1 MRRFTFRLT
10 KVSLPWVAF
19 VIFILVTLGVLG
31 TWWTSKYVDREKRE
45 ELLNQALLVKQAV
58 NVQVV
63 KTFTGT
69 NADLNSANYQQLAEQ
84 LSIILKTKNNCR
96 YLYLLGRNPDG
107 SVFFFLDI
115 DEVDKAKPGEVYH
128 EASKALKEIFDKGNS
143 LVEGP
148 LPDKWGTWVTAL
160 VPVNDDQTGKVIAV
174 LGMDVDAQIW
184 KSDVLA
190 HTAWPLSLVMAALVL
205 MTLGILVVRHQ
216 VEKSVRVSEA
226 RLRKAEF
233 ASKSGNWELH
243 LNSSEIYASDGAMK
257 IYGLTSPRID
267 YSDIKKMPLTEY
279 RPMLDKAMK
288 ELIKENKAYDVE
300 FKIKTANTGEIKDIH
315 SAAVF
320 DAEKKIVFGIIQDIT
335 YRKQVED
342 ALSES
347 EQRYRLHFE
356 NSMEA
361 FLLTAPDGTILSANP
376 AACQMFGLS
385 VDEMTG
391 GGRMGI
397 IDQTDPRLQ
406 QAMAER
412 EKTGKFSG
420 ELTGVRKDGTKF
432 PIELS
437 ATVFTD
443 NKGNLRSSMII
454 KDISMRKEA
463 EDTIRKSEKKWHLLV
478 ETIPDYIALYDADGK
493 YLFLNHFAEGFS
505 AKDIEGKTYV
515 DFLTD
520 ESKDIYIEAFRKAKE
535 TKETQY
541 NEYRAF
547 GDNYTIRNYE
557 SFFVPIFEKEVLVN
571 MLVIARDITERKL
584 AEAELLKTK
593 QQYDNLVSKIPV
605 GVYILKTKPDGFF
618 ALEYASPR
626 MAELLGLSVEDLLAN
641 NEAIF
646 KAIHPEDLDSFIRLN
661 HTGILNKVPFD
672 WKGRVVVKGDI
683 RWLHISS
690 NPEPLDRGEMLWH
703 GLIVN
708 ITERMQDEAEIKLK
722 NEELTNLNATK
733 DKFFSIIAHDLKSPF
748 NSIIGFSSLLTRHV
762 NEGDLEG
769 IRRYATIIQDSSQQ
783 ALDLLM
789 NLLEWSRSQIGRME
803 FTPEEADISA
813 LISQSV
819 GVLIGAAQQKQ
830 IAIHKQ
836 MPASLVAWADKAM
849 INAILRNFISN
860 AIKFTNP
867 GGTIVISAEQTT
879 EELQISVVDN
889 GVGISKESIDKL
901 FRIEETHSTLGTQR
915 EKGTGLGLLLCKEFV
930 DKHGGRIWVESAV
943 GEGSNFSFSI
953 PRKKETQ

>member
-10 KVSLPWVAF
+10 KVRLPWVAF

-148 LPDKWGTWVTAL
+148 LPDKWGTWVSAL
-160 VPVNDDQTGKVIAV
+160 VPVKDDPTGKVIAV

-205 MTLGILVVRHQ
+205 MALGILVVRHQ

-243 LNSSEIYASDGAMK
+243 LNSFEIYASDGAMK

-300 FKIKTANTGEIKDIH
+300 FKITTIDTGEIKDIH
-315 SAAVF
+315 SAAFF
-320 DAEKKIVFGIIQDIT
+320 DAEKKIVFGIIQDVT

-347 EQRYRLHFE
+347 EQRYRLHFK
-356 NSMEA
+356 NSLEA
-361 FLLTAPDGTILSANP
+361 FLLTSPDGRILSVNP
-376 AACQMFGLS
+376 ATCQMFGRS
-385 VDEMTG
+385 EEEICN
-391 GGRMGI
+391 GGRDQI
-397 IDQTDPRLQ
+397 IDMTDPRVYE
-406 QAMAER
+406 AMVER
-412 EKTGKFSG
+412 SRTGKFFG
-420 ELTGVRKDGTKF
+420 ELTGLRQNGSKF
-432 PIELS
+432 PIEL
-437 ATVFTD
+437 ATTLFTD
-443 NKGNLRSSMII
+443 RDGNVRSSMII
-454 KDISMRKEA
+454 QDISDRKRTEKLLAESEA
-463 EDTIRKSEKKWHLLV
+463 NARAIMES
-478 ETIPDYIALYDADGK
+478 
-493 YLFLNHFAEGFS
+493 
-505 AKDIEGKTYV
+505 
-515 DFLTD
+515 TD
-520 ESKDIYIEAFRKAKE
+520 D
-535 TKETQY
+535 
-541 NEYRAF
+541 
-547 GDNYTIRNYE
+547 
-557 SFFVPIFEKEVLVN
+557 VLVLLDKN
-571 MLVIARDITERKL
+571 GILIDCN
-584 AEAELLKTK
+584 EAHAKRLNRTRE
-593 QQYDNLVSKIPV
+593 
-605 GVYILKTKPDGFF
+605 
-618 ALEYASPR
+618 
-626 MAELLGLSVEDLLAN
+626 ELLGKSIFGELPPDLAKSRRDAVSRCISTGECVYGEDFRFGRYIEYVVHPIFSENKEVE
-641 NEAIF
+641 
-646 KAIHPEDLDSFIRLN
+646 
-661 HTGILNKVPFD
+661 KVAVFATD
-672 WKGRVVVKGDI
+672 ATKRK
-683 RWLHISS
+683 
-690 NPEPLDRGEMLWH
+690 
-703 GLIVN
+703 
-708 ITERMQDEAEIKLK
+708 QDEQILQE
-722 NEELTNLNATK
+722 NEKRLRELNATK